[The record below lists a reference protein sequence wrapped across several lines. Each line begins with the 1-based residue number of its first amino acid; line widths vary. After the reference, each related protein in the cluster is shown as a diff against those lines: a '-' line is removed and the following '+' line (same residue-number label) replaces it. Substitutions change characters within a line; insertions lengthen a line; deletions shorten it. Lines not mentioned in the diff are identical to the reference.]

1 MVKDD
6 YAENVEID
14 PGWSEAYWKEFEHA
28 VREKAL
34 STKSDDHAWK
44 GIVKASRKVM
54 SRYTTSFYIVSRFLP
69 PSKRRMV
76 EIIYATVRYPD
87 EVVDT
92 FPLNAEE
99 RDDRLDLWEA
109 AYERGLAC
117 NTLLDALEDGVPAFV
132 AAFTRVVLKSQIPYE
147 HYISF
152 LSAMRHDIRP
162 RTFDTLED
170 LIDNYV
176 YGSAVVVGYFLAYV
190 YGPSEASQMEDVLT
204 CSRDLGIGLQ
214 LTNFLRDVNE
224 DQRRGRLY
232 LPVDMLGSAGVKV
245 DGSCN
250 LGDLDEPALHG
261 KVLEVIHRMAEIAD
275 SYYHKSAQ
283 RLDAFS
289 PDCRV
294 AIKACIDVYRK
305 LNEQIA
311 ASPDCIDRRESVSTR
326 EKFAALPTSKY
337 WRLPLA
343 LLGW

>member
-1 MVKDD
+1 MVKD
-6 YAENVEID
+6 AHTENGKID
-14 PGWSEAYWKEFEHA
+14 SGWSEAFWNEFEHD
-28 VREKAL
+28 VRKKAL
-34 STKSDDHAWK
+34 SMKSDGQAWK
-44 GIVKASRKVM
+44 EIVKASRKVM
-54 SRYTTSFYIVSRFLP
+54 ARYTTSFFIVSRFLP

-76 EIIYATVRYPD
+76 EIIYASVRYPD

-92 FPLNAEE
+92 FPLTAEE
-99 RDDRLDLWEA
+99 RDNRLDRWKK
-109 AYERGLAC
+109 AYEQGLAC
-117 NTLLDALEDGVPAFV
+117 NTLLEALENEVPAFV
-132 AAFTRVVLKSQIPYE
+132 AAFTRVVLENQIPYE
-147 HYISF
+147 HYCSF

-162 RTFDTLED
+162 RNFETIDD

-190 YGPSEASQMEDVLT
+190 YGPSEANQMEDVLT

-232 LPVDMLGSAGVKV
+232 LPVDMLGAAGVQV
-245 DGSCN
+245 DGSCDLGN
-250 LGDLDEPALHG
+250 LKEPTRHRN
-261 KVLEVIHRMAEIAD
+261 VLGVIHRMAEIAD

-289 PDCRV
+289 PDCRM

-305 LNEQIA
+305 LNGQIA

-326 EKFAALPTSKY
+326 EKFGALPASKY
-337 WRLPLA
+337 WRLPMA
-343 LLGW
+343 LLGL